1 MNDVVYYIL
10 LIPIGL
16 LSISFHEYMHGKVSH
31 MLGDPTPALMGRL
44 TLNPLAHLEPMG
56 ILALII
62 FKVGWAK
69 PVPVNP
75 GYYKNPRKGL
85 MYVSLAGPASNFL
98 LAIFFAGLLRF
109 FALVN
114 NLTTMELVYYTII
127 TERSSN
133 FLYLITLLLFLG
145 INLNLAL
152 AIFNLLPL
160 PPLDGSKILMGI
172 LPPRFSRYFY
182 KLEGPVGI
190 LIILAL
196 FYFDIIGKIIS
207 PIAGFFLNILL

>member
-1 MNDVVYYIL
+1 MNRIVFYIL
-10 LIPIGL
+10 LFPIGL
-16 LSISFHEYMHGKVSH
+16 LSISFHEYMHGKVSY

-44 TLNPLAHLEPMG
+44 TLNPLAHLDPLG
-56 ILALII
+56 ALAMMI

-85 MYVSLAGPASNFL
+85 MYVALAGPASNFF
-98 LAIFFAGLLRF
+98 LAFVFAILLRVF
-109 FALVN
+109 ILAN
-114 NLTTMELVYYTII
+114 NIVIYYNLGNII
-127 TERSSN
+127 INRANSP
-133 FLYLITLLLFLG
+133 LIHIIILLLFLG
-145 INLNLAL
+145 VYLNIAL

>member
-1 MNDVVYYIL
+1 MNVVVYYIL

-16 LSISFHEYMHGKVSH
+16 LSISFHEYMHGKVSY

-44 TLNPLAHLEPMG
+44 TLNPLAHLDPLG
-56 ILALII
+56 ALAMMI

-85 MYVSLAGPASNFL
+85 MYVALAGPASNFF
-98 LAIFFAGLLRF
+98 LAFVFAILLRVF
-109 FALVN
+109 ILAN
-114 NLTTMELVYYTII
+114 NIVIYYNLGNII
-127 TERSSN
+127 INRANSP
-133 FLYLITLLLFLG
+133 LIHIIILLLFLG
-145 INLNLAL
+145 VYLNIAL